1 MVLEKVIKRLSLAKL
16 LKSLFFTLVCCV
28 GISVTSLSLAAQP
41 PSPDKKPTR
50 LFDSSQYYDGDYII
64 GVGDEVM
71 INVWRNPELSL
82 TVPVR
87 PDGSISAP
95 LVGDIKA
102 AGKTPSELS
111 KMLKDRLQQYVRDP
125 EVSVILTGLN
135 SHEYVSRVRVT
146 GAVRNP
152 VSVPHRMGMTALDL
166 LLDAGGLNEFASG
179 NKTVLYRKL
188 PDGTVKSLRIKVE
201 DILKKGR
208 LETNVLLRPGD
219 VLTVPESLF

>member
-1 MVLEKVIKRLSLAKL
+1 MVFIKSPNRFSNEKLFRLFLIT
-16 LKSLFFTLVCCV
+16 LFFSFGFSVATL
-28 GISVTSLSLAAQP
+28 TLASEARQF
-41 PSPDKKPTR
+41 SPKVPR
-50 LFDSSQYYDGDYII
+50 LFDSSQYYDGDYVI

-87 PDGSISAP
+87 PDGSISTP

-111 KMLKDRLQQYVRDP
+111 KMLKDRLQKYVRDP

-166 LLDAGGLNEFASG
+166 LLDAGGINEFASG